1 MMKFDGISK
10 QYSLGQSQITA
21 LDGVSGEIAQGELV
35 ALCGPSGSG
44 KSTLLNILGMLDTHY
59 DGEVMFG
66 GEVLSKNPK
75 ALIPFR
81 RQNLGFIFQRF
92 NLIPVMSA
100 LENVSYPLM
109 LNGLTTKEQHSQ
121 SLAMLEK
128 VGLADWAHHR
138 PDAMSGGQQQRVAI
152 ARALVHKP
160 SLVIADEPTASLDSA
175 SASQVIEL
183 MKTLGHELKTTFI
196 VATHDSRMATR
207 CDRAIELIDGK
218 VSHSAYQW
226 AS

>member
-1 MMKFDGISK
+1 MMKFEGISK
-10 QYSLGQSQITA
+10 QYLLGQNRVSALSDVSGQIT
-21 LDGVSGEIAQGELV
+21 QGELV

-59 DGEVMFG
+59 DGEIKFG
-66 GEVLSKNPK
+66 SQVLSKNPK
-75 ALIPFR
+75 SLIQFR

-109 LNGLTTKEQHSQ
+109 LNGLSTQEQHAQ
-121 SLAMLEK
+121 SFAMLEK
-128 VGLADWAHHR
+128 VGLGDWAHHR
-138 PDAMSGGQQQRVAI
+138 PDALSGGQQQRVAI

-183 MKTLGHELKTTFI
+183 MKALGHELKTTFI

-207 CDRAIELIDGK
+207 CDRTIELIDGK
-218 VSHSAYQW
+218 TSHNAYQW